1 MPKLSATAQS
11 NDVDENDLLYVVVDG
26 NSRAVTAGNLI
37 ASLTQV
43 KAPPAAALGSA
54 GDKEG
59 MIAFDSNYLYI
70 CTANYNGSSNVWKRV
85 SLTSW

>member
-1 MPKLSATAQS
+1 MPKLSATTQS

-43 KAPPAAALGSA
+43 KSAPASALGAS

-59 MIAFDSNYLYI
+59 MFAFDTNYVYI
-70 CTANYNGSSNVWKRV
+70 CTANYSGSANVWKRV
-85 SLTSW
+85 AISTW

>member
-1 MPKLSATAQS
+1 MPKLSATTQS

-43 KAPPAAALGSA
+43 KSAPASALGAS
-54 GDKEG
+54 GDKRG
-59 MIAFDSNYLYI
+59 MFAFDTNYVYI
-70 CTANYNGSSNVWKRV
+70 CTANYSGSANVWKRV
-85 SLTSW
+85 AISTW